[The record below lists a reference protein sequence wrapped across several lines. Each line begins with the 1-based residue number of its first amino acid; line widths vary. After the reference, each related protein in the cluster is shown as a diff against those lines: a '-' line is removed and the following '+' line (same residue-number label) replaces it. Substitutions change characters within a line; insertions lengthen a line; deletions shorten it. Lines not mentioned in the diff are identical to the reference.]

1 MKKVYAMPGVANS
14 QIVLTSPSGKTKY
27 KISFT
32 GGITHA
38 REKVPAKHITDSPI
52 IQDVIE
58 SSPLF
63 NKKIFLLNSFGT
75 VVKPA
80 AAAAAPASTGGK
92 KPVVTTKGSGKGT
105 GAQSGKGKGKD
116 ANPDEG
122 QPTGPKVYE
131 EVTSLGEA
139 ITVLMQISAVPAE
152 NMTSIEGV
160 LKSAA
165 ELGVSFPNLVND

>member
-27 KISFT
+27 KIPFT

-38 REKVPAKHITDSPI
+38 REKVPAKYITDSPI

-63 NKKIFLLNSFGT
+63 NKKIFLLNSFGS
-75 VVKPA
+75 VVKPVEQPV
-80 AAAAAPASTGGK
+80 APRR
-92 KPVVTTKGSGKGT
+92 PVVTSKNGKPAT
-105 GAQSGKGKGKD
+105 QPGKGKVKETVQ
-116 ANPDEG
+116 NPTEE
-122 QPTGPKVYE
+122 PKGPKVYE
-131 EVTSLGEA
+131 DVANLGEA
-139 ITVLMQISAVPAE
+139 ITILMQVGTVPAE

-160 LKSAA
+160 LKAAA
-165 ELGVSFPNLVND
+165 ELGVSFPNLTEE

>member
-27 KISFT
+27 KIPFT

-38 REKVPAKHITDSPI
+38 REKVPAKYITDSPI

-63 NKKIFLLNSFGT
+63 NKKIFLLNSFGS

-80 AAAAAPASTGGK
+80 EQPAAPK
-92 KPVVTTKGSGKGT
+92 KPVVTPKNGKP
-105 GAQSGKGKGKD
+105 APQPGKGKGKETVQEP
-116 ANPDEG
+116 AGESK
-122 QPTGPKVYE
+122 GPKVYE
-131 EVTSLGEA
+131 EVTNLGEA
-139 ITVLMQISAVPAE
+139 ITILMQAGTVPAE
-152 NMTSIEGV
+152 NMTSVEGV
-160 LKSAA
+160 LKAA
-165 ELGVSFPNLVND
+165 SELGVSFPNLVND

>member
-27 KISFT
+27 KIPFT

-38 REKVPAKHITDSPI
+38 REKVPAKYITDSPI

-80 AAAAAPASTGGK
+80 TPAPAPAGGK
-92 KPVVTTKGSGKGT
+92 KAVTPPKNGKG
-105 GAQSGKGKGKD
+105 AVQPAKGKGKD
-116 ANPDEG
+116 VNPGTE
-122 QPTGPKVYE
+122 PNGPKVYE
-131 EVTSLGEA
+131 DVTNLGEA
-139 ITVLMQISAVPAE
+139 ITVLMQTGSVPAE
-152 NMTSIEGV
+152 SMTSIEGV
-160 LKSAA
+160 LKAAA
-165 ELGVSFPNLVND
+165 ELGVSFPNLTEE

>member
-1 MKKVYAMPGVANS
+1 MPGVANS

-27 KISFT
+27 RIPFT

-38 REKVPAKHITDSPI
+38 REKVAAKYITDSPI

-80 AAAAAPASTGGK
+80 NAAPAPASAPAGGK
-92 KPVVTTKGSGKGT
+92 KPVVPARG
-105 GAQSGKGKGKD
+105 GKGKAKD
-116 ANPDEG
+116 TNPNPADG
-122 QPTGPKVYE
+122 QSTGPKVYE
-131 EVTSLGEA
+131 DVTNLGEA
-139 ITVLMQISAVPAE
+139 ITVLMQIAAVPGE

-160 LKSAA
+160 LKTAA
-165 ELGVSFPNLVND
+165 EFGVSFPNLVNE

>member
-1 MKKVYAMPGVANS
+1 MPGVANS

-63 NKKIFLLNSFGT
+63 NKKIFLLNSFGS
-75 VVKPA
+75 VVKPTEQP
-80 AAAAAPASTGGK
+80 AAPK
-92 KPVVTTKGSGKGT
+92 KPVVTPKNGK
-105 GAQSGKGKGKD
+105 AAPQPGKGKGKEAVQD
-116 ANPDEG
+116 PE
-122 QPTGPKVYE
+122 PKGPKVYE
-131 EVTSLGEA
+131 DVTNLGEA
-139 ITVLMQISAVPAE
+139 ITILMQVGTVPAE
-152 NMTSIEGV
+152 NMTSVEGV
-160 LKSAA
+160 LKAAA

>member
-1 MKKVYAMPGVANS
+1 MKKVYGMPGVANS

-38 REKVPAKHITDSPI
+38 REKVPAKYITDSPI

-63 NKKIFLLNSFGT
+63 NKKIFLLNSFGS

-80 AAAAAPASTGGK
+80 EQPAAPT
-92 KPVVTTKGSGKGT
+92 KPVVPPRNGKGA
-105 GAQSGKGKGKD
+105 AQSGKGKTKG
-116 ANPDEG
+116 AVQNPTEE
-122 QPTGPKVYE
+122 PKGPKVYE
-131 EVTSLGEA
+131 DVTNLGEA
-139 ITVLMQISAVPAE
+139 ITVLMQVGTVPAE
-152 NMTSIEGV
+152 NMTSVEGA
-160 LKSAA
+160 LKAAA

>member
-1 MKKVYAMPGVANS
+1 MKKVYGMPGVANS

-27 KISFT
+27 KIPFA

-38 REKVPAKHITDSPI
+38 REKVPAKYITDSPI

-63 NKKIFLLNSFGT
+63 NKKIFLLNSFGS

-80 AAAAAPASTGGK
+80 EQPAAPK
-92 KPVVTTKGSGKGT
+92 KPVAPARNGKGV
-105 GAQSGKGKGKD
+105 QPSKGKVKETVQE
-116 ANPDEG
+116 PTDE
-122 QPTGPKVYE
+122 PKGPKVYE
-131 EVTSLGEA
+131 DATNLGEA
-139 ITVLMQISAVPAE
+139 ITILMQVGTVPAE
-152 NMTSIEGV
+152 NMTSIDGI

-165 ELGVSFPNLVND
+165 ELGVSFPNLTEE

>member
-1 MKKVYAMPGVANS
+1 MKKVYGMPGVANS

-27 KISFT
+27 KIPFT

-38 REKVPAKHITDSPI
+38 REKVPAKYITDSPI

-80 AAAAAPASTGGK
+80 APAPAPTGGK
-92 KPVVTTKGSGKGT
+92 KPVAPPKNGGKNA
-105 GAQSGKGKGKD
+105 AQTAKGKAKTEE
-116 ANPDEG
+116 PK
-122 QPTGPKVYE
+122 GPKVYE
-131 EVTSLGEA
+131 DVTNLGEA
-139 ITVLMQISAVPAE
+139 ITVLMQEGQMSAE
-152 NMTSIEGV
+152 NMTSIAGV
-160 LKSAA
+160 LKAAA
-165 ELGVSFPNLVND
+165 ELNVSFPNLTEE

>member
-1 MKKVYAMPGVANS
+1 MPGVANS

-27 KISFT
+27 KIPFT

-38 REKVPAKHITDSPI
+38 REKVPAKYITDSPI

-63 NKKIFLLNSFGT
+63 NKKIFLLNSFGS

-80 AAAAAPASTGGK
+80 EQPVVPK
-92 KPVVTTKGSGKGT
+92 KPVVPSKNGKPA
-105 GAQSGKGKGKD
+105 AQPGKGKVKETVQ
-116 ANPDEG
+116 NPTEE
-122 QPTGPKVYE
+122 PKGPKVYE
-131 EVTSLGEA
+131 DVANLGEA
-139 ITVLMQISAVPAE
+139 ITILMQVGTVPAE

-160 LKSAA
+160 LKAAA
-165 ELGVSFPNLVND
+165 ELGVSFPNLTEE

>member
-38 REKVPAKHITDSPI
+38 REKVPAKCITDSTI

-80 AAAAAPASTGGK
+80 EQPAAPK
-92 KPVVTTKGSGKGT
+92 KPVVPSKNGKA
-105 GAQSGKGKGKD
+105 AQPGKGKAKET
-116 ANPDEG
+116 AQNPTDE
-122 QPTGPKVYE
+122 PNGPKVYE
-131 EVTSLGEA
+131 DVTNLGEA
-139 ITVLMQISAVPAE
+139 ITILMQVGTVPAE
-152 NMTSIEGV
+152 NMTSVEGV
-160 LKSAA
+160 LKAAA

>member
-27 KISFT
+27 KIPFT

-38 REKVPAKHITDSPI
+38 REKVPAKYITDSPI

-63 NKKIFLLNSFGT
+63 NKKIFLLNSFGS

-80 AAAAAPASTGGK
+80 EQPAAPK
-92 KPVVTTKGSGKGT
+92 KPVVPSKNGKPAT
-105 GAQSGKGKGKD
+105 QPGKGKVKETVQ
-116 ANPDEG
+116 NPTEE
-122 QPTGPKVYE
+122 PKGPKVYE
-131 EVTSLGEA
+131 DVANLGEA
-139 ITVLMQISAVPAE
+139 ITILMQVGTVPAE

-160 LKSAA
+160 LKAAA
-165 ELGVSFPNLVND
+165 ELGVSFPNLTEE